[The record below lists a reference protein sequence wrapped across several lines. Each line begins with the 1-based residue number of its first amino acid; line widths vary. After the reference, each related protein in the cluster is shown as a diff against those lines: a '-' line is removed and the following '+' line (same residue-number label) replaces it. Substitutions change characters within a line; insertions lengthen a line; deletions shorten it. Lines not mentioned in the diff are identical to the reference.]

1 MAAAALSSLMATTSQ
16 FTQFQNTFNFVS
28 GAGAIVTSSAASTS
42 SHVSTNSA
50 ASVSS
55 TRSSGAG
62 DGLAGSSTSGGATTV
77 HGGGGG
83 GNAGDSTSTSSEE
96 VTAGTTDTG
105 TPAIASG
112 SVNTF
117 DSTLAALAAT
127 TASQIRGSVDG
138 EGGVARKMRQQQQ
151 QQQHP
156 PPDLPAILMHANL
169 LEGAGHINLLN
180 SSTSNSGDRSTDGDS
195 SSSGLALRHH
205 DDTNVSVVDDEAA

>member
-42 SHVSTNSA
+42 SHLSTSSA

-62 DGLAGSSTSGGATTV
+62 DGIASSTSGGGTTV
-77 HGGGGG
+77 NSGAGA
-83 GNAGDSTSTSSEE
+83 NAGDSTSTSSEE
-96 VTAGTTDTG
+96 VVAGTAGTPTT
-105 TPAIASG
+105 ASG
-112 SVNTF
+112 NVNTF

-127 TASQIRGSVDG
+127 TASQIRGSAEN
-138 EGGVARKMRQQQQ
+138 EGGTRKLRQQQQ
-151 QQQHP
+151 HH

-180 SSTSNSGDRSTDGDS
+180 SSTSNASGDRSIDGDS
-195 SSSGLALRHH
+195 SSSGLPLRHH
-205 DDTNVSVVDDEAA
+205 DDTTVSVVDDEAA

>member
-42 SHVSTNSA
+42 SHISTSSA

-62 DGLAGSSTSGGATTV
+62 DGLTSSTSGG
-77 HGGGGG
+77 GGGGG
-83 GNAGDSTSTSSEE
+83 GGAGTTVNNGANAGDSTSSEE
-96 VTAGTTDTG
+96 VTG
-105 TPAIASG
+105 TPTLPG
-112 SVNTF
+112 GNVNTF

-127 TASQIRGSVDG
+127 TASQIRGAVES
-138 EGGVARKMRQQQQ
+138 EGGSRKMRQQ
-151 QQQHP
+151 

-169 LEGAGHINLLN
+169 LEGAAGQLNLLN
-180 SSTSNSGDRSTDGDS
+180 SASTSNTSGDRSIDGDS
-195 SSSGLALRHH
+195 SSSGLPLRHH
-205 DDTNVSVVDDEAA
+205 DDTTVSVVDDEAT